1 MMGHTQARMHGHK
14 PGKGATIDAEIKAEE
29 DAELEKK
36 GAYGGMDSERNPQ
49 GHGHSHGHAHHH

>member
-1 MMGHTQARMHGHK
+1 MHGHK